1 MFISTSALQSKIG
14 QLPVFATFEINWY
27 SKEAFAE
34 EHFIWATELDAV
46 YLKIGKRGKY
56 LVNRGAET

>member
-34 EHFIWATELDAV
+34 EHFI
-46 YLKIGKRGKY
+46 
-56 LVNRGAET
+56 